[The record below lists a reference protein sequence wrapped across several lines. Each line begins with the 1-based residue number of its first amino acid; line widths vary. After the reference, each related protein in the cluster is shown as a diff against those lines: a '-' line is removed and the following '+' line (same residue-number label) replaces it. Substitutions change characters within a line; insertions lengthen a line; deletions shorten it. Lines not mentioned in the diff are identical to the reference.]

1 MADDKLYICANDLLA
16 DSFTLAHSILRSGYR
31 PTHLVGVWRGGSP
44 IAIAVEEALRY
55 HGVETDHMAVKTSA
69 YAAIDTMKRQVS
81 VEGLDYLTARVTP
94 DSRLLIVDDVFDR
107 GYSLAA
113 LIERLKDACGAGAP
127 ADIKTACI
135 WYKPGRRETALEPDW
150 YVHETDRWLVFPHE
164 LIGLSPEEIAA
175 RKVVPADFLEPG
187 RTRPSADRK

>member
-1 MADDKLYICANDLLA
+1 MVDDKLYISANDLLA
-16 DSFTLAHSILRSGYR
+16 DAFALALSILRSGYR

-44 IAIAVEEALRY
+44 IAIAVEEVLRF

-69 YAAIDTMKRQVS
+69 YSAIDTMKREIS
-81 VEGLDYLTARVTP
+81 VDGLDYLVGRLTP

-107 GYSLAA
+107 GHSLAA
-113 LIERLKDACGAGAP
+113 LIARLGEACGANAP

-135 WYKPGRRETALEPDW
+135 WYKPERRETVLEPDW
-150 YVHETDRWLVFPHE
+150 YVHETNRWLVFPHE

-175 RKVVPADFLEPG
+175 HKAVPGDFLEPG
-187 RTRPSADRK
+187 STRPAADRK